1 MKRPLPFSQV
11 FLTIFGHFEM
21 LFLTGSCLGDTRP
34 WLLTPPSA
42 LDDMHF
48 CSGKALGAFQVVHF
62 FATSTFNGGARES
75 SFQKGSSFLT
85 SFLSQND
92 SQIKHIFGNLR
103 SWIFNELINHLLR
116 SNLLEPFCFIR
127 NYFGTFANSWPIF
140 NQIQNFCTVFENYL
154 KMSHFTT
161 FHYIPIHFKAK
172 CEENLF
178 LA

>member
-1 MKRPLPFSQV
+1 MPQWLKPSKSLIKETFFDGFLNTVMMNPSKCHFLYQKNETTCAIFPS

-62 FATSTFNGGARES
+62 FATSTFNGGCARES

-92 SQIKHIFGNLR
+92 SQIKHMYWEISAHGYSMSSSIIF
-103 SWIFNELINHLLR
+103 
-116 SNLLEPFCFIR
+116 
-127 NYFGTFANSWPIF
+127 
-140 NQIQNFCTVFENYL
+140 
-154 KMSHFTT
+154 
-161 FHYIPIHFKAK
+161 
-172 CEENLF
+172 
-178 LA
+178 